1 MMDQRKHPRVPFF
14 GTAKISTEAKPIEV
28 TVSNMSLGGVL
39 LHSNKP
45 FELGKE
51 ITVQINGTYRGKTFQ
66 EKVFGRIVAVHR
78 GPVGNSYGL
87 QFGIYL
93 DSERQPCLFAWVNR
107 SKKKA
112 ITSFL
117 RDSS

>member
-1 MMDQRKHPRVPFF
+1 MDQRKHPRVPFF
-14 GTAKISTEAKPIEV
+14 GTAKISTESKPIEV
-28 TVSNMSLGGVL
+28 TISNMSQGGVL

-51 ITVQINGTYRGKTFQ
+51 MTVQISGTYRGKTFQ
-66 EKVFGRIVAVHR
+66 EKVFGRVVAVHR

-87 QFGIYL
+87 QFSTYL
-93 DSERQPCLFAWVNR
+93 DPERQPSLCSWLNR
-107 SKKKA
+107 SKKKG

>member
-1 MMDQRKHPRVPFF
+1 MDQRKHPRVPFF
-14 GTAKISTEAKPIEV
+14 GTAKISTEKKPIEV
-28 TVSNMSLGGVL
+28 TISNMSQGGVL

-51 ITVQINGTYRGKTFQ
+51 LTVQISGTYRGKTFQ
-66 EKVFGRIVAVHR
+66 EKVFGRVVAVHR

-87 QFGIYL
+87 QFSMYI
-93 DSERQPCLFAWVNR
+93 DADRQPNLSAWLNR

>member
-1 MMDQRKHPRVPFF
+1 MDQRKHPRIPFF
-14 GTAKISTEAKPIEV
+14 GTAKISTETKPVEV

-39 LHSNKP
+39 LHSDKP

-51 ITVQINGTYRGKTFQ
+51 MTVHITGTYRGKKFQ
-66 EKVFGRIVAVHR
+66 EKVFGRVVAVHR
-78 GPVGNSYGL
+78 GAVGNSYGL
-87 QFGIYL
+87 QFSIYL